1 MDRMQIH
8 NHLRNQSRILRRITP
23 TSGRK
28 TYSSDLLM
36 EHMGL
41 TPLQVLSNK
50 TYYNQT
56 LGRIFEGLVLSAF
69 IDLPGFEPGVTD
81 GDMQLC
87 DVVVAPHGME
97 LKYNLADTT
106 PLAQKVRQQRND
118 LLDEGL
124 NPVALVFRDG
134 PAARRIFNGW
144 ELHQGQG
151 CIDYIEKISG
161 QTFSQLLA
169 AHADFLNG

>member
-1 MDRMQIH
+1 MHIQ

-28 TYSSDLLM
+28 AYASDLLM

-41 TPLQVLSNK
+41 TPMQVLTNK
-50 TYYNQT
+50 GYYNQT
-56 LGRIFEGLVLSAF
+56 LGRIFEGLVHSAF
-69 IDLPGFEPGVTD
+69 IDLPGFEPGVMD

-87 DVVVAPHGME
+87 DLVVAPHGIE
-97 LKYNLADTT
+97 LKYNVADTT

-118 LLDEGL
+118 LLEEGL

-134 PAARRIFNGW
+134 PAARRVFAGW

-151 CIDYIEKISG
+151 CIDYIERVGG
-161 QTFSQLLA
+161 QSFSQLLA